1 MERIAAANNL
11 IIEYEQDHWRLL
23 QDSGTSGRILVETT
37 PDAALR
43 YPSSFGVIRRLPEN
57 GTLDAAEIER
67 VVLGWS
73 SKDQTWHLGLM
84 LQSSLAEARGSR
96 WCGLAVWPAPNGHG
110 AGLRDAAAQA
120 GEQLANQ
127 IQRPFLLVPPKVE
140 PVSTNGITVPAP
152 APVHRSPVAQPA
164 YQPAAPP
171 VETLPPPALP
181 ELPYQLD
188 DWRLDRAADGRLI
201 FTLPG
206 LMRRRVLKS
215 LWYLLWAVVFAI
227 LSITS
232 LMATIAPPQ
241 PTFLPYA
248 GIVGAVFL
256 LGLSIV
262 TFLNARK
269 RIVRIEVDGAAGTIR
284 SFKVGGSAWQYQRD
298 DISDIYASQVMGK
311 INRRQ
316 HHRTAQYGELNLRLH
331 SGEFVPVI
339 FGIDLETKIEVEFS
353 DDEELGRLNE
363 AEIAPLTIYSA
374 KTKLQA
380 AALRLAETL
389 NINAVNDRRIS

>member
-23 QDSGTSGRILVETT
+23 QGSGTSDRILVETT

-57 GTLDAAEIER
+57 GTLDAAGIER

-110 AGLRDAAAQA
+110 AELHDAVTQA

-140 PVSTNGITVPAP
+140 PVSTNGITAP
-152 APVHRSPVAQPA
+152 LPIHRPPIAEPA
-164 YQPAAPP
+164 YQPAARP

-201 FTLPG
+201 FTMPG
-206 LMRRRVLKS
+206 LMRRRMLKS

-232 LMATIAPPQ
+232 LMSAIAPPQ

-248 GIVGAVFL
+248 GIAGAVFL
-256 LGLSIV
+256 LGLSVV

-269 RIVRIEVDGAAGTIR
+269 KITRVEIDGATGTI
-284 SFKVGGSAWQYQRD
+284 SGFKTGGSAWQYQRD
-298 DISDIYASQVMGK
+298 DISDIYASQVMNK
-311 INRRQ
+311 VNRRQ
-316 HHRTAQYGELNLRLH
+316 HHRTTRYGELNLRLH

-339 FGIDLETKIEVEFS
+339 FGINLETKIEVEFS
-353 DDEELGRLNE
+353 DDAELDRLNE
-363 AEIAPLTIYSA
+363 AEIAPLTIYNT